1 MHMDDQLLARVCALV
16 PTRDRVIVG
25 IAGPPAAG
33 KSTLARA
40 LVVRLRAQ
48 EIAAAY
54 LPMDGYHLSNA
65 ELQRLGR
72 LDRKGAP
79 DTFDAQGYLALL
91 ARLRH
96 CPGHVVYAPDFNR
109 TLEEPIAGSIALGP
123 EVSVIVTEGNY
134 LLLDDAPWPE
144 VRRSLDEVWYLAV
157 PGDVRRRR
165 LVERQE
171 IGGKDRASAEA
182 WADGSDARNAA
193 LVEAVQA
200 GADLIITPA
209 VVRS

>member
-1 MHMDDQLLARVCALV
+1 MHMDDQLLARIHALV
-16 PTRDRVIVG
+16 STRDRVIVG

-40 LVVRLRAQ
+40 LVVRLRTQA
-48 EIAAAY
+48 IAAAY

-79 DTFDAQGYLALL
+79 DTFDAQGYRALL
-91 ARLRH
+91 ARLRRD
-96 CPGHVVYAPDFNR
+96 PAQTVYAPDFNR
-109 TLEEPIAGSIALGP
+109 TLEEPIAGSIAIGP

-134 LLLDDAPWPE
+134 LLLDAAPWPE
-144 VRRSLDEVWYLAV
+144 ARRSLDEVWYLAV
-157 PGDVRRRR
+157 PGDVRRQR
-165 LVERQE
+165 LVARQE

>member
-1 MHMDDQLLARVCALV
+1 MEAALLARIHALLSI
-16 PTRDRVIVG
+16 RDRAIVG

-40 LVVRLRAQ
+40 LAAALGAQ
-48 EIAAAY
+48 EITAAY

-65 ELQRLGR
+65 ELQRLDR
-72 LDRKGAP
+72 RDRKGAP
-79 DTFDAQGYLALL
+79 DTFDAHGYLDLL
-91 ARLRH
+91 ARLRRRSAH
-96 CPGHVVYAPDFNR
+96 TVYAPDFNR
-109 TLEEPIAGSIALGP
+109 VLEEGIAGSIAIGP

-144 VRRSLDEVWYLAV
+144 ARKYLDEVWYLAV

-165 LVERQE
+165 LIVRQE
-171 IGGKDRASAEA
+171 VGGKDRASAEA

-193 LVEAVQA
+193 LVETSRD
-200 GADLIITPA
+200 GADLVIEA
-209 VVRS
+209 LVMS